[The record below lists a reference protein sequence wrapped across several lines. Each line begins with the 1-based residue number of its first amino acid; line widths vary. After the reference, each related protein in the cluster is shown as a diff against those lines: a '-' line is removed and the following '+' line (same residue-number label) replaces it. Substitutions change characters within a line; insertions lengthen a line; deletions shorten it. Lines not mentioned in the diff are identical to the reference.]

1 MKTFLLLFYVIS
13 SSTFAAE
20 PIELEKLIKGQ
31 DFKAECGCGVM
42 NDKKETFVMSGMPEF
57 APAIVKFDGKV
68 KELKFISSTE
78 KNAPRKPGSTFTRT
92 YGADKTK
99 LKMDFK
105 ISVLCAPDFKGC
117 KEDEYVVNTLIEDN
131 ERKTE
136 LKKLKG
142 HCGC

>member
-1 MKTFLLLFYVIS
+1 MKTILLLFYVIS

-78 KNAPRKPGSTFTRT
+78 KNAPENPGALSLELMVPIRPNS
-92 YGADKTK
+92 KWI
-99 LKMDFK
+99 LKFLY
-105 ISVLCAPDFKGC
+105 SVHQTSKDA
-117 KEDEYVVNTLIEDN
+117 
-131 ERKTE
+131 
-136 LKKLKG
+136 KKMSMW
-142 HCGC
+142 